1 MATLRKWFSLQK
13 FRQRPS
19 PAEVIVDV
27 PVDSPSNVAEV
38 LSTISH
44 IIKSAGISWFVA
56 GDLLLA
62 HYLVKQ
68 VTGVCLQPMLTYP
81 NQIYP

>member
-1 MATLRKWFSLQK
+1 MATLRKWLQK
-13 FRQRPS
+13 FRQR

-27 PVDSPSNVAEV
+27 PVNSPSNMAEV

-44 IIKSAGISWFVA
+44 IIKSAGISWFVV

-68 VTGVCLQPMLTYP
+68 LTGVCLQPVLTYP
-81 NQIYP
+81 NQIYT